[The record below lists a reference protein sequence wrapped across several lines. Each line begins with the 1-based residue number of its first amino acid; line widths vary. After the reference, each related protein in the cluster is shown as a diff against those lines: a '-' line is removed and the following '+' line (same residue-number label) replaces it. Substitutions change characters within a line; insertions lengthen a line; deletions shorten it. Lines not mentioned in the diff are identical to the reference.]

1 MFNKTFR
8 EQQKMIDVPEIRDTF
23 GVSNCLQTAKDNG
36 FDNDG
41 CFVDFFLRGSQKGD
55 FFEYSNLT
63 DSNPG
68 SAQVDACLV
77 FSGPALH
84 PDPTIAAP
92 FTACLQS
99 YANATSCSI
108 PSIVWSGMNFSVYIF
123 VSFAF
128 NITGVCH
135 REVSEQGRRRKSSYH
150 ENIRRTKTERIC
162 RGRNSQHPRD
172 GADGAGAD
180 CE

>member
-8 EQQKMIDVPEIRDTF
+8 EQQKMIGVPDIRDTF
-23 GVSNCLQTAKDNG
+23 GVSNCLQTAKDSG

-41 CFVDFFLRGSQKGD
+41 CFVDFFLRGTQKSD
-55 FFEYSNLT
+55 YFEYSNLT

-68 SAQVDACLV
+68 SEKVDACLV

-123 VSFAF
+123 VCCCF
-128 NITGVCH
+128 
-135 REVSEQGRRRKSSYH
+135 
-150 ENIRRTKTERIC
+150 
-162 RGRNSQHPRD
+162 
-172 GADGAGAD
+172 
-180 CE
+180 